1 MVATSSRTTAP
12 LRPLADRMRPRTLD
26 EFVGQKHLLA
36 PGKPLRQAIEA
47 GQLHSLIL
55 WGPPGTGKTT
65 LARMMAERSEAQFLA
80 LSAVM
85 AGVKDIRAAVEQAKD
100 ARALHG
106 KPTVLFLDEVHR
118 FNKAQQDTFLPYLED
133 GTLIFIGAT
142 TENPS
147 FEVISALLSR
157 ARVYVLRSLQVEDIV
172 EVLKQA
178 VTDEER
184 GLGKEHLEVA
194 PDALELIARAA
205 DGDARRGLNMLE
217 LAAGLADAATANAEP
232 GRGDADAG
240 RRIID
245 MRIAQEVASGTRR
258 RFDKGG
264 DQFYDQISAL
274 HKAVRGTDP
283 DAALYWFCRMLDG
296 GCDPL
301 YIARRVVRMAIE
313 DVGLA
318 DPRAFAMTLDAW
330 EAYDRLGSPEGE
342 LAIANAVVYL
352 ACVPKSNA
360 VYVAMNEAKED
371 VERFGTLDV
380 PARFRNAPTRLMKEL
395 GHGAGYRYAHDE
407 AEAYAAGERY
417 LPDEMPDRRYYRPVP
432 RGLEIK
438 IGEALARLRAKAR
451 PPGVT
456 GTAAAESPLPTDSP
470 ARDASSEARS
480 PLAPGRSTE
489 NK

>member
-1 MVATSSRTTAP
+1 
-12 LRPLADRMRPRTLD
+12 MRPRSLD
-26 EFVGQKHLLA
+26 EFVGQKQLLA
-36 PGKPLRQAIEA
+36 PGKPLRQAIEN
-47 GQLHSLIL
+47 GLLHSLIL

-65 LARMMAERSEAQFLA
+65 LARMVAERSGAQFLA

-85 AGVKDIRAAVEQAKD
+85 AGVKDIRAAVEQAKQ
-100 ARALHG
+100 AREING
-106 KPTVLFLDEVHR
+106 RPTVLFLDEVHR

-133 GTLIFIGAT
+133 GTLTFIGAT

-147 FEVISALLSR
+147 FEVVSALLSR
-157 ARVYVLRSLQVEDIV
+157 ARVYVLRSLQPEDIADL
-172 EVLKQA
+172 LKRA
-178 VTDEER
+178 LTDEER
-184 GLGKEHLEVA
+184 GLGSEKLQIE
-194 PDALELIARAA
+194 PDALDLISRAA
-205 DGDARRGLNMLE
+205 DGDGRRALNMLE
-217 LAAGLADAATANAEP
+217 LAAGLVE
-232 GRGDADAG
+232 GDG
-240 RRIID
+240 SSGPRVID
-245 MRIAQEVASGTRR
+245 LRIAQEVASGTRR

-283 DAALYWFCRMLDG
+283 DGALYWFCRMLDG

-313 DVGLA
+313 DIGLA

-352 ACVPKSNA
+352 AVAPKSNA
-360 VYVAMNEAKED
+360 VYVAMAEAKED

-380 PARFRNAPTRLMKEL
+380 PARFRNAPTKLMKDL

-407 AEAYAAGERY
+407 ADAYAAGERY
-417 LPDEMPDRRYYRPVP
+417 LPDEMPDRRYYRPVS

-438 IGEALARLRAKAR
+438 IGEALARLRARIGSQA
-451 PPGVT
+451 GT
-456 GTAAAESPLPTDSP
+456 GTPNND
-470 ARDASSEARS
+470 
-480 PLAPGRSTE
+480 
-489 NK
+489 